1 MLQPEH
7 LCREGGPGTT
17 VELPP
22 KDAGKVLGHQVGTQR
37 SYHED
42 RDGIRPRVTQLPL
55 RTDTEKDAPSLF
67 GDQLMREHHHG
78 TGMATSY
85 SRMVQDNEQQ
95 RPADNTE
102 SIATRIG
109 LILRAVLSIWSAGR
123 ILDRSGS
130 WLTAPRLPPHDT
142 MVSPG
147 RLLASTHPCGS
158 CRSRSGLL
166 TGGIPAP
173 DVKG

>member
-67 GDQLMREHHHG
+67 GDQLMRMSTTMGPEWQPRTQG
-78 TGMATSY
+78 WFKTMN
-85 SRMVQDNEQQ
+85 SRD
-95 RPADNTE
+95 
-102 SIATRIG
+102 
-109 LILRAVLSIWSAGR
+109 
-123 ILDRSGS
+123 
-130 WLTAPRLPPHDT
+130 PRTTPK
-142 MVSPG
+142 VSP
-147 RLLASTHPCGS
+147 R
-158 CRSRSGLL
+158 GL
-166 TGGIPAP
+166 
-173 DVKG
+173 V